1 MKTIHLLVPD
11 DLGLKDF
18 DFSMI
23 IASKLFEEGKLSSGQ
38 AADMVGLTKMAFLEV
53 VGKYGV
59 SVLGDSL
66 ADLYSD
72 ISNA

>member
-1 MKTIHLLVPD
+1 MKTIHLQVPD

-38 AADMVGLTKMAFLEV
+38 AADMVGLSKMAFLEV